1 MLSLKPE
8 KDFYSEAEAARILGI
23 SISRLHLLLDENL
36 FADGAP
42 RPLDMSFRASE
53 LVLLSFWN
61 RALSDPK
68 VLRMPRRS

>member
-8 KDFYSEAEAARILGI
+8 KAFYSEVEAARILGI
-23 SISRLHLLLDENL
+23 SISRLHLLLDANL

-42 RPLDMSFRASE
+42 RPLNLTFRASE

-61 RALSDPK
+61 RAFSDPK
-68 VLRMPRRS
+68 ILRMPKRC